1 MHFFVNADFQFGNV
15 TKCCEM
21 LSFVRA
27 SPDVISFGI
36 KCLWISSPQN
46 HRKMSTNVYRVLR
59 PVPTA
64 YSGSM
69 SSSAAAPTLPPY
81 FASELTEPTR
91 HWRYRLAHGN
101 GLAEIRLEQTGCQ
114 RGTGP
119 RPSVPQIEKRP
130 RPEKSRGR

>member
-1 MHFFVNADFQFGNV
+1 
-15 TKCCEM
+15 M
-21 LSFVRA
+21 LSRQFA
-27 SPDVISFGI
+27 TTIFPKPMAAG
-36 KCLWISSPQN
+36 K
-46 HRKMSTNVYRVLR
+46 TTT
-59 PVPTA
+59 VPTA

-130 RPEKSRGR
+130 RPKKSRGR